1 MLSCNLKPFFC
12 FQDQKFDIG
21 HLAKYFQSKRAD
33 GDLAIYYE
41 LESQERV
48 ETRGILEVCPFSK
61 RISRFLEKPKP
72 DETTSRNASVVF
84 YFFRSQTR
92 KFILKLVFN
101 YTATVATFF
110 SLFIVKAGLEPQT
123 FDQGT
128 LELFT
133 KLICS

>member
-1 MLSCNLKPFFC
+1 MILQLQKKVQFLLDLVPILENKMFSCNLKPFFC

-41 LESQERV
+41 LEPQERV

-101 YTATVATFF
+101 YGHGHN
-110 SLFIVKAGLEPQT
+110 LF
-123 FDQGT
+123 
-128 LELFT
+128 
-133 KLICS
+133 